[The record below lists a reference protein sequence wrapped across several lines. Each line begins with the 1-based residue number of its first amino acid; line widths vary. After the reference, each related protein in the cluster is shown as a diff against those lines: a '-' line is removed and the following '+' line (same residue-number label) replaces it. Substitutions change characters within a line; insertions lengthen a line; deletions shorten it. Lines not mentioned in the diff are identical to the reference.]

1 MRFLKSRNKY
11 FSCSLL
17 ESIPMM
23 YGGVRLFRVAL
34 IVLMM
39 HLGTPGLPAQ
49 EWPVYGGDLG
59 GQKYSPLRGI
69 NNNNVA
75 KLEIAWTYDTGD
87 FSDGTLNPV
96 RSAFE
101 TTPLSSPIRGGR
113 RLGSRIIGFLRCGR
127 HQNTPACP
135 FAGLLVR
142 GTSAGLL
149 SLLRMGL
156 GSGGALG
163 RIMRC
168 ADSYRPD
175 LTACLVPKHASH
187 E

>member
-75 KLEIAWTYDTGD
+75 QARDRLDLRHGRFSATG
-87 FSDGTLNPV
+87 P
-96 RSAFE
+96 
-101 TTPLSSPIRGGR
+101 
-113 RLGSRIIGFLRCGR
+113 
-127 HQNTPACP
+127 
-135 FAGLLVR
+135 
-142 GTSAGLL
+142 
-149 SLLRMGL
+149 
-156 GSGGALG
+156 
-163 RIMRC
+163 
-168 ADSYRPD
+168 
-175 LTACLVPKHASH
+175 
-187 E
+187 